1 MDARL
6 FWLLWLVPVV
16 CGLLTYTGLRRGWSM
31 LLSLFAAA
39 GHALPV
45 WLGVLALAYLRGHR
59 HPLALAPFLLALL
72 AAMIVGPILNVKI
85 STLEEKGELRP
96 PRLQL
101 RYPFTLG
108 LVAAFLGG
116 PAFLWLAGERNLRRL
131 GALLVLGLALLLVF
145 LVRERS
151 QKKSAARD

>member
-6 FWLLWLVPVV
+6 FWLLWL
-16 CGLLTYTGLRRGWSM
+16 
-31 LLSLFAAA
+31 
-39 GHALPV
+39 
-45 WLGVLALAYLRGHR
+45 GVFALAYWRGQR
-59 HPLALAPFLLALL
+59 HPWALAPFLAALF
-72 AAMIVGPILNVKI
+72 AAMIVGPILNLKM
-85 STLEEKGELRP
+85 STLEEKGQLRP

-116 PAFLWLAGERNLRRL
+116 PAFLWLTGERNLRRL
-131 GALLVLGLALLLVF
+131 GALLILGLALLLVF
-145 LVRERS
+145 HVRERS

>member
-1 MDARL
+1 VDARL
-6 FWLLWLVPVV
+6 FWLLWLVPVA
-16 CGLLTYTGLRRGWSM
+16 CGFLAYAALRRGWPFW
-31 LLSLFAAA
+31 LLLVTSA
-39 GHALPV
+39 GHSSGL
-45 WLGVLALAYLRGHR
+45 WLGVFALAYWRGQR
-59 HPLALAPFLLALL
+59 HPWALAPFLAALF
-72 AAMIVGPILNVKI
+72 AAMIVGPILNLKM
-85 STLEEKGELRP
+85 STLEEKGQLRP